1 MNMSKEHLSHCN
13 YGMLTLL
20 LGICT
25 LVLLHIG
32 RRPIICDIEF
42 QNCSFIVIGILC
54 CFFAFFVCIGFC
66 TIHLFHVGVWT
77 VNVCEYQLYNFVV
90 THDVRIAE
98 RVYVSSFCVSFWCM
112 WILDLGHFFLCKK
125 LGALW
130 YFIDLTPVVTFGSL
144 GLTEI
149 RYPFHCSTCQK
160 HVCWL

>member
-54 CFFAFFVCIGFC
+54 CFFALGFAPFICFMLVFGLWMFASTNSTILLWRMTLELLSVSIFRLFVY
-66 TIHLFHVGVWT
+66 LFG
-77 VNVCEYQLYNFVV
+77 VCE
-90 THDVRIAE
+90 
-98 RVYVSSFCVSFWCM
+98 S
-112 WILDLGHFFLCKK
+112 WILVTFLCKK
-125 LGALW
+125 LSALW
-130 YFIDLTPVVTFGSL
+130 YFIDLAPVVTFGSL

-149 RYPFHCSTCQK
+149 RYPFRCSTCQK